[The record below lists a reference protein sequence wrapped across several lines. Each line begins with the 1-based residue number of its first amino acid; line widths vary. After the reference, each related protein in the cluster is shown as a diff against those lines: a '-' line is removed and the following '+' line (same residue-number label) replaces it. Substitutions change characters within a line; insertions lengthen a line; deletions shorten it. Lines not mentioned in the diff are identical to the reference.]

1 MCELCAALS
10 AGGSVDGDA
19 LGGDMSAFAA
29 LRVFLPPLFPSIRLG
44 NAGIRTQF
52 FTCVGT
58 LTPKPTASS
67 FLIDC
72 TFRKAIVIAGSCVN
86 RCNGFVGANSL
97 VVWRG
102 CGPYPD
108 LVPCFRSFLS
118 LLTNEF
124 AGYSLDVNTV
134 TANSRRS
141 GPSKAHTRRRW
152 LTDGVGVVVV
162 IPIASSRLLV

>member
-44 NAGIRTQF
+44 NAGIRTQL

-97 VVWRG
+97 VVWRS

-108 LVPCFRSFLS
+108 LVPCFRSFYHFSPMSLQVIPLMSTLS
-118 LLTNEF
+118 LQIQGVL
-124 AGYSLDVNTV
+124 G
-134 TANSRRS
+134 RR
-141 GPSKAHTRRRW
+141 KHTRDV
-152 LTDGVGVVVV
+152 DGSLM
-162 IPIASSRLLV
+162 ALVSLW